1 MSCQLGGPQTMAKAI
16 GALAVHE
23 RFFAI
28 TARRRIANLAVETLA
43 ENARD
48 LFARSGERA
57 PRPRRR

>member
-1 MSCQLGGPQTMAKAI
+1 MAKAI